1 VAGTAAAAQLEYAA
15 PSQGIV
21 ERAGVCC
28 YTAGKNHLY
37 KCSDSGGEMQNVEQA
52 RFNMIEQQI
61 RPCEVLEG
69 RILELLKQVRREL
82 FVPKDMKGLAFADL
96 EIPLGY
102 GAYMWQ
108 PKLEARTVQEL
119 HLTRNDQVLEVGT
132 GSGYLTALL
141 SALAGHVTSVE
152 IVPQLSATAGQN
164 LAAVHRDNITLEIG
178 DASRGWANSEHHDVI
193 VLTGSTPVLPEAFQ
207 NSLKIG
213 GRLFAIVGDAPVME
227 AKLITRVAP
236 DIYHTVNIMETCV
249 APLQNA
255 QQPKRFVF

>member
-1 VAGTAAAAQLEYAA
+1 ML
-15 PSQGIV
+15 
-21 ERAGVCC
+21 
-28 YTAGKNHLY
+28 
-37 KCSDSGGEMQNVEQA
+37 DMEQA

-69 RILELLKQVRREL
+69 RILELLKHVRREH
-82 FVPKDMKGLAFADL
+82 FVPKGMQEMAFMDL

-102 GAYMWQ
+102 GASMWQ

-119 HLTRNDQVLEVGT
+119 HLNRNDKVLEVGT

-141 SALAGHVTSVE
+141 SLLAGHVTSIE
-152 IVPQLSATAGQN
+152 IVPELNAMARQHLQAH
-164 LAAVHRDNITLEIG
+164 HRDNIKLEIG
-178 DASRGWANSEHHDVI
+178 DAALGWGSGASYDVI
-193 VLTGSTPVLPEAFQ
+193 VLTGSTPVLPATFQ

-227 AKLITRVAP
+227 ARLITCVAA
-236 DIYHTVNIMETCV
+236 DTYETVNIMEACV

-255 QQPKRFVF
+255 LQPERFVF

>member
-1 VAGTAAAAQLEYAA
+1 MMPDL
-15 PSQGIV
+15 
-21 ERAGVCC
+21 
-28 YTAGKNHLY
+28 
-37 KCSDSGGEMQNVEQA
+37 GEGMLDMEQA

-69 RILELLKQVRREL
+69 RILELLKHVRREHY
-82 FVPKDMKGLAFADL
+82 VPKEMREMAFMDM

-119 HLTRNDQVLEVGT
+119 HLGKGDKVLEVGT

-141 SALAGHVTSVE
+141 SVLAGHVTSVE
-152 IVPQLSATAGQN
+152 IVPELSA
-164 LAAVHRDNITLEIG
+164 LARQHLQAYHHDNTTLEIG
-178 DASRGWANSEHHDVI
+178 DAACGWGGGAKYDAI
-193 VLTGSTPVLPEAFQ
+193 VLTGSTPVLPAAFQ
-207 NSLKIG
+207 NNLNIG

-227 AKLITRVAP
+227 ARLITRVSA
-236 DIYHTVNIMETCV
+236 DTFETVNIMETCV

-255 QQPKRFVF
+255 LQPERFVF

>member
-1 VAGTAAAAQLEYAA
+1 ML
-15 PSQGIV
+15 
-21 ERAGVCC
+21 
-28 YTAGKNHLY
+28 
-37 KCSDSGGEMQNVEQA
+37 DMEQA

-69 RILELLKQVRREL
+69 RILELLKHVRREHY
-82 FVPKDMKGLAFADL
+82 VPKDMREMAFMDM

-119 HLTRNDQVLEVGT
+119 HLTKSDKVLEVGT

-141 SALAGHVTSVE
+141 SVLAGHVTSVE
-152 IVPQLSATAGQN
+152 IVPELSAMAGRQLHTFRHEN
-164 LAAVHRDNITLEIG
+164 VTLEIG
-178 DASRGWANSEHHDVI
+178 DAARGWGNGASYDAI
-193 VLTGSTPVLPEAFQ
+193 VLTGSTPLLPAAFQ
-207 NSLKIG
+207 NSLNIG

-227 AKLITRVAP
+227 ARLITRVAP
-236 DIYHTVNIMETCV
+236 DTYETVNIMEACV

-255 QQPKRFVF
+255 LQPERFVF